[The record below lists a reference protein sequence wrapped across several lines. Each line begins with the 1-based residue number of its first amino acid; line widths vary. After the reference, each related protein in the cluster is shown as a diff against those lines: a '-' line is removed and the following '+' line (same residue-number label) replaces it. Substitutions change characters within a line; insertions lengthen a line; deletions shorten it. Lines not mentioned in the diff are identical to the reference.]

1 MWVHPT
7 RYLGSMMSLFTSPLS
22 EIHVSLAPCTSWD
35 KPRDGTSLSATSRH
49 FLEQTDTWGLRKTQ
63 REMAAGNGGI
73 VPDIQQVLDDLL
85 GALRNRFPVFRM
97 VQLLLLPKL
106 TRVLHDQQENLLT
119 HPLLCQ
125 PLGGPC
131 GGLDTCTLGMLPR
144 A

>member
-1 MWVHPT
+1 
-7 RYLGSMMSLFTSPLS
+7 MSLFTSPLS

-35 KPRDGTSLSATSRH
+35 KPRDGTSLSATSGH

-106 TRVLHDQQENLLT
+106 TSSMTNKKTFSHTRCCAN
-119 HPLLCQ
+119 
-125 PLGGPC
+125 PLGDPAVAS
-131 GGLDTCTLGMLPR
+131 TPVR
-144 A
+144 